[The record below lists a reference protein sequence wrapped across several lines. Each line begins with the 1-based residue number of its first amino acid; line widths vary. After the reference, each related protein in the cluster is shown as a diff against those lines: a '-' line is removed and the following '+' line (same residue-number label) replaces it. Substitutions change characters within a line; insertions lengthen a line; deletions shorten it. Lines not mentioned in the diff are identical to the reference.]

1 MNWFNIF
8 SKGPMKPKQIDKAVA
23 LIENRFAQTDVRLR
37 EMAKLL
43 EEGTPEAWRA
53 VLKRFAMTA
62 NGQIADEQEKHW
74 LEDELVHLGSNV
86 SIELE
91 HYVRTETHVTYPL
104 RAFER
109 ISGAD
114 AGLEL
119 SISALEGHGADCHR
133 SIDAK
138 LELVW
143 HIAENLSDTFVI
155 ARLLPFL
162 LDFSDDVRWAVM
174 DIIEAL
180 RQKETEFGEEFL
192 AELATTLGKL
202 VTDDEAST
210 RIASRAAELLHAFE
224 LPNASQSAAQLRGDV
239 DPAFFFDKKG
249 YLRRRKV

>member
-1 MNWFNIF
+1 MNWFNFF
-8 SKGPMKPKQIDKAVA
+8 SKGPLKPKQIDKAVA

-62 NGQIADEQEKHW
+62 NGQIADEQEKQW
-74 LEDELVHLGSNV
+74 LEDELVHLGVNV

-91 HYVRTETHVTYPL
+91 HYVRTETHITYPL

-109 ISGAD
+109 INGVP

-119 SISALEGHGADCHR
+119 SVSALEGHGPSCHR

-143 HIAENLSDTFVI
+143 HIAENLVDSFDISRLI
-155 ARLLPFL
+155 AFL
-162 LDFSDDVRWAVM
+162 DDFSDDVRWAVM
-174 DIIEAL
+174 DIIDVL
-180 RQKETEFGEEFL
+180 RRKETAFSAEFISGLGES
-192 AELATTLGKL
+192 LGRM
-202 VTDDEAST
+202 VTEEEAST
-210 RIASRAAELLHAFE
+210 RIASRAAELLYAFE
-224 LPNASQSAAQLRGDV
+224 YANANLSEAKPRADL

-249 YLRRRKV
+249 YLRRRKA

>member
-8 SKGPMKPKQIDKAVA
+8 SKGPLKPKQIDKAVA
-23 LIENRFAQTDVRLR
+23 LIENRFAQTDIRLR

-53 VLKRFAMTA
+53 VLKRFAVTA
-62 NGQIADEQEKHW
+62 NGQIADEQEKQW
-74 LEDELVHLGSNV
+74 LEDVLVHLGSNV

-109 ISGAD
+109 INGVN

-119 SISALEGHGADCHR
+119 ATSAIEGHGADCHR

-143 HIAENLSDTFVI
+143 HIAENLSDTFNI

-162 LDFSDDVRWAVM
+162 EDFSDDVRWAVM
-174 DIIEAL
+174 DIVEGL
-180 RQKETEFGEEFL
+180 RQKDTEFSSEILTAL
-192 AELATTLGKL
+192 AETLGKL
-202 VTDDEAST
+202 VTGEDAST
-210 RIASRAAELLHAFE
+210 RIASRGAELLHAFE
-224 LPNASQSAAQLRGDV
+224 LPNASQSQAALRGDL